1 MTLSDTEK
9 ARWDAVEENLKGKGI
24 KLEFTQF
31 TDYSQPNVAVKD
43 GSVDINAF
51 QHHNFLDN
59 WNSKNDDALVSVAD
73 TYIAPIRLY
82 SGTENGKINTLLSKK
97 FQKVEPLPYQMTQ
110 QMKAVPC
117 MSCNQQ
123 V

>member
-1 MTLSDTEK
+1 M
-9 ARWDAVEENLKGKGI
+9 
-24 KLEFTQF
+24 
-31 TDYSQPNVAVKD
+31 AVKD

-51 QHHNFLDN
+51 QHYNFLDN
-59 WNSKNDDALVSVAD
+59 WNSKNDKALVAVAD

-82 SGTENGKINTLLSKK
+82 SGTENGKTNTLLSKK
-97 FQKVEPLPYQMTQ
+97 FLKVEQSLYQMTQ